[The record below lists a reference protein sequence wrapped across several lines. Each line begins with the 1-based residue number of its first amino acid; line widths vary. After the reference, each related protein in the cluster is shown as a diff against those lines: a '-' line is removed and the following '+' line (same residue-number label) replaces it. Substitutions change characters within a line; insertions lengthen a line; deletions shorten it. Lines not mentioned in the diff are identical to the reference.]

1 MWTIKYCK
9 KKKEIFIS
17 NSYSL
22 IYSIFNYVYNISY
35 IEHIYKDYKQRL
47 TNSCHRKI
55 NASLALRMGLEL
67 IYANI

>member
-1 MWTIKYCK
+1 MYIIYRTLN
-9 KKKEIFIS
+9 IFK
-17 NSYSL
+17 N
-22 IYSIFNYVYNISY
+22 
-35 IEHIYKDYKQRL
+35 YKQRL

>member
-1 MWTIKYCK
+1 MYIIYRTLN
-9 KKKEIFIS
+9 IFK
-17 NSYSL
+17 N
-22 IYSIFNYVYNISY
+22 YNI
-35 IEHIYKDYKQRL
+35 KNYKQRL